1 MDDALTIVTT
11 TQPGES
17 FKKLDDWVDG
27 TAGLRERYSHLAD
40 YLYSGLEKSEAF

>member
-1 MDDALTIVTT
+1 MDDAMTILTT

-27 TAGLRERYSHLAD
+27 ASGLRERYSHLAD
-40 YLYSGLEKSEAF
+40 YLYSGLENSETF